1 MTWASVRLS
10 PEVGRGGC
18 PNRSTRPAVGPGSLY
33 SGVAD
38 LALSTFIA
46 DLEALTRQHA
56 ILIVPV
62 VGLISFAE
70 SIVFLS
76 LFIPA
81 SVILMGIGALVG
93 LGDANPWAVV
103 AAATIGAALGEWA
116 SYAVGYVFKDRATQL
131 WPLGRYPDLV
141 ARGQRFVHAW
151 GALGLFAAKF
161 IGPLR
166 GIVPMMAGVMAMGP
180 VRFQVANWFS
190 SLLWALVWLAPGY
203 IAVRALH

>member
-1 MTWASVRLS
+1 M
-10 PEVGRGGC
+10 
-18 PNRSTRPAVGPGSLY
+18 PNRATRPAVGPGSLY

-38 LALSTFIA
+38 LSFTTLIA
-46 DLEALTRQHA
+46 DIEALTRQHA
-56 ILIVPV
+56 MLIVPV
-62 VGLISFAE
+62 VGLISFCE

-116 SYAVGYVFKDRATQL
+116 SYAVGYVFKDRATKL

-141 ARGQRFVHAW
+141 VRGQRFVHAW